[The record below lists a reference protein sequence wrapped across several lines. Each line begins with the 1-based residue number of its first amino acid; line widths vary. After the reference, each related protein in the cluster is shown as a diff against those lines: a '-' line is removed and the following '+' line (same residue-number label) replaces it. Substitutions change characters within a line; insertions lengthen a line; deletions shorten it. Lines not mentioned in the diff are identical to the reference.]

1 MKVEGQHNTDNTAV
15 HEKED
20 NDIVVIDLEE
30 DPELKYKS
38 SPDTDI
44 GQLVACLVLDAKRNN
59 TLPRSRSRITVS
71 SEADT
76 ASLNQSPAAIPVA
89 DQDDKVEDSVPRE
102 EVASPSIADNDT
114 VEEEELSPII
124 EDSGSVSSSHSEVLE
139 TSFDDNLEMETS
151 TEDVKVPA
159 AAAPNPY
166 ESLGESSFYN
176 GIMQAT
182 EFLVTA
188 SFSEELFKEETTS
201 SSESS
206 QLDQDGFTDVN
217 KVNTT
222 ANEDEELSAEEN
234 NDQGN
239 NDKCEEDYENVT
251 MIGQQEQNDTDP
263 KKLINND
270 LEEPSTDILISFSH
284 LENVD
289 ENMKHENIDLGTE
302 NKEEDNSSCG
312 ALEEVGCIGNL
323 PEVCVEE
330 DSEDEKEDKEDEC
343 ATALHP
349 DESLLND
356 SENEFESI
364 AKISALDFLN
374 EEDDTDEDVTD
385 VGTNTNNYFSSSFLF
400 NHPIFS
406 KESSFPSLKVER
418 EDNSSSSP
426 YLEAINLELDTGK
439 QSPSPWNPFSRYS
452 TVELRVNP
460 IYKDEDSLN
469 SNNSLILAES
479 KTPQQFNY
487 NFQEFF
493 DLWEMF
499 SKDQDEDGD
508 EEEDEEV
515 IGHHLQNST
524 CSLIFNNLEAIQ
536 EEDELEED
544 SESEVDENNNFDD
557 YEDSEEDE
565 EITGAVISEHKNP
578 AIDRVTENHDPNV
591 PAENN
596 HEKPS
601 DSEGPCNADYFDIF
615 KVEPDIFEYVQVKE
629 HDYQSS
635 LQVETFVDDLLNSIL
650 HHILE
655 TEKMVDDENVSTADE
670 LDVDDEYYS
679 CDSPDD
685 LQSDHGSGVST
696 DEGIDAT
703 DDDEYDID
711 NKDNHYKHELKISRN
726 SPTQL

>member
-1 MKVEGQHNTDNTAV
+1 MG
-15 HEKED
+15 
-20 NDIVVIDLEE
+20 
-30 DPELKYKS
+30 
-38 SPDTDI
+38 
-44 GQLVACLVLDAKRNN
+44 
-59 TLPRSRSRITVS
+59 
-71 SEADT
+71 
-76 ASLNQSPAAIPVA
+76 
-89 DQDDKVEDSVPRE
+89 DDS
-102 EVASPSIADNDT
+102 
-114 VEEEELSPII
+114 
-124 EDSGSVSSSHSEVLE
+124 
-139 TSFDDNLEMETS
+139 
-151 TEDVKVPA
+151 
-159 AAAPNPY
+159 
-166 ESLGESSFYN
+166 
-176 GIMQAT
+176 
-182 EFLVTA
+182 
-188 SFSEELFKEETTS
+188 
-201 SSESS
+201 
-206 QLDQDGFTDVN
+206 
-217 KVNTT
+217 
-222 ANEDEELSAEEN
+222 
-234 NDQGN
+234 
-239 NDKCEEDYENVT
+239 
-251 MIGQQEQNDTDP
+251 
-263 KKLINND
+263 
-270 LEEPSTDILISFSH
+270 
-284 LENVD
+284 
-289 ENMKHENIDLGTE
+289 
-302 NKEEDNSSCG
+302 
-312 ALEEVGCIGNL
+312 
-323 PEVCVEE
+323 
-330 DSEDEKEDKEDEC
+330 
-343 ATALHP
+343 
-349 DESLLND
+349 
-356 SENEFESI
+356 
-364 AKISALDFLN
+364 
-374 EEDDTDEDVTD
+374 DEDVTD
-385 VGTNTNNYFSSSFLF
+385 VGANTNNYFSSSFLF

-418 EDNSSSSP
+418 EDNPSSSP

-439 QSPSPWNPFSRYS
+439 QSPSLWNPFSRYS

-469 SNNSLILAES
+469 SNISLILAES

-499 SKDQDEDGD
+499 SKDQDED
-508 EEEDEEV
+508 EEEEE
-515 IGHHLQNST
+515 
-524 CSLIFNNLEAIQ
+524 
-536 EEDELEED
+536 EED

-578 AIDRVTENHDPNV
+578 AIDRVNENHDPNV

-615 KVEPDIFEYVQVKE
+615 KLEPDIFEYVHVKE

-711 NKDNHYKHELKISRN
+711 NKDNHYYKHKLKISRN

>member
-1 MKVEGQHNTDNTAV
+1 MG
-15 HEKED
+15 
-20 NDIVVIDLEE
+20 
-30 DPELKYKS
+30 
-38 SPDTDI
+38 
-44 GQLVACLVLDAKRNN
+44 
-59 TLPRSRSRITVS
+59 
-71 SEADT
+71 
-76 ASLNQSPAAIPVA
+76 
-89 DQDDKVEDSVPRE
+89 
-102 EVASPSIADNDT
+102 
-114 VEEEELSPII
+114 
-124 EDSGSVSSSHSEVLE
+124 
-139 TSFDDNLEMETS
+139 
-151 TEDVKVPA
+151 
-159 AAAPNPY
+159 
-166 ESLGESSFYN
+166 
-176 GIMQAT
+176 
-182 EFLVTA
+182 
-188 SFSEELFKEETTS
+188 
-201 SSESS
+201 
-206 QLDQDGFTDVN
+206 DVN

-222 ANEDEELSAEEN
+222 ANEDEDLSAEEN

-263 KKLINND
+263 KKSINND

-289 ENMKHENIDLGTE
+289 ENMKHENIDLG
-302 NKEEDNSSCG
+302 
-312 ALEEVGCIGNL
+312 
-323 PEVCVEE
+323 
-330 DSEDEKEDKEDEC
+330 KEDQEDEC

-426 YLEAINLELDTGK
+426 YLEAINLELDAGK

-452 TVELRVNP
+452 TVDLRVNP

-499 SKDQDEDGD
+499 SKDQDEDEE

-536 EEDELEED
+536 EEDELEDD

-601 DSEGPCNADYFDIF
+601 DSKGPCNADYFDIF

-711 NKDNHYKHELKISRN
+711 DKDNHYQHKLKISRN